1 MGVSNGGIVATPDW
15 TLIAGDESWADKLVL
30 SYCLCESAAEVA
42 RETVTFGVAR

>member
-30 SYCLCESAAEVA
+30 ATAFASLPPKLHA
-42 RETVTFGVAR
+42 RP